1 MIRQWR
7 HLKMLKRSGYGH
19 LEDEVEKQSHSCALL
34 CPACPHPGINLP
46 PNLENTPKEKRFGFK
61 SDHQFYLH
69 ADYFITLFG
78 YTHCFW
84 PWMAIFE

>member
-19 LEDEVEKQSHSCALL
+19 LDDVETQDHSCALL

-46 PNLENTPKEKRFGFK
+46 PNWEDAPKEKRYWLK
-61 SDHQFYLH
+61 SDYRFPLT
-69 ADYFITLFG
+69 FITL
-78 YTHCFW
+78 T
-84 PWMAIFE
+84 